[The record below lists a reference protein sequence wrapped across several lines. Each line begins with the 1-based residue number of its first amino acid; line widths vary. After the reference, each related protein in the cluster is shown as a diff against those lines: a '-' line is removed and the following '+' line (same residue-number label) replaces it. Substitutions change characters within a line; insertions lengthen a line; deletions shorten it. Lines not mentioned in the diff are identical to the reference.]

1 MRSPAQ
7 HQRGA
12 ASALEPGLQPA
23 LDHPLRGPSP
33 PPPPGRGA
41 WGITA
46 PGVEAEPCQVQAG
59 GGASRAPEGRQVRGL
74 EPGAVRAC
82 AGVASRSVL
91 QDFWRR
97 SCCQECGP
105 RALANPSGLLTVL
118 WVTVT
123 LAMALF
129 LPDLSE
135 IIGIIGGI
143 SSFFIFIFPGEVPLP
158 GPPAYLLSHPLNPLH
173 HPLPL
178 LSAGSPCVGGQGSG
192 GGSPV

>member
-1 MRSPAQ
+1 M
-7 HQRGA
+7 
-12 ASALEPGLQPA
+12 
-23 LDHPLRGPSP
+23 
-33 PPPPGRGA
+33 
-41 WGITA
+41 
-46 PGVEAEPCQVQAG
+46 
-59 GGASRAPEGRQVRGL
+59 RGL

-82 AGVASRSVL
+82 AGVASRLVL

-118 WVTVT
+118 WVTLT

-143 SSFFIFIFPGEVPLP
+143 SSFFIFIFPGEGPLP
-158 GPPAYLLSHPLNPLH
+158 RPPACLLSPRPI
-173 HPLPL
+173 P
-178 LSAGSPCVGGQGSG
+178 PCSSQQGVPVLG
-192 GGSPV
+192 VRGRGGSPV